1 MRLRGS
7 SPRGAIPL
15 SETKQS
21 NQEPQPRAQHRRP
34 SLAKKA
40 RAAVLYAIFLA
51 RTAAIEA
58 FRDFTEP
65 SLLQEITE
73 LTQEVALLRAE
84 IEIKD
89 ARIAQIPPRR
99 RPRYPPTIRYKILEL
114 RTARGWS
121 AAEAGRR
128 MFITPATLVGWM
140 TRVDEAGVDALVQL
154 ASPVNRFPDLVAY
167 VVQRLKVHL
176 PALGKVAIAQHLA
189 RAGLHLSPSTVHRML
204 RRSSPPPAHS
214 VEVPEPAPRCVLTP
228 VIAKRP
234 HHVWQMDFTVW
245 PLFGGLW
252 KPWPPFFSWAWPFA
266 VWVAVIIDQHSR
278 HVVGVE
284 VMRRPPRG
292 EDALRALE
300 RAIEQFEPPK
310 YLIVD
315 LGTHFQNGTFL
326 EGCARHGIS
335 VRCASRDS
343 LRATAHV
350 ERFIRTLKAELPWR
364 RATSSRRA
372 SPRGSSSTSCGT
384 TPTARTKASMGARQ
398 TRSSTRSA
406 RPTSGRGMNRDRVGR
421 QERAAPTHRHRL
433 GGRRQGGWPSSWTAT
448 RSTCRSFDLS
458 GRRRERFELAI
469 SKRATP
475 RRRGGLLM
483 AREVAPKSRI
493 VIPWARSGGRSS
505 QALSAEFG
513 PKHRLKP
520 LHRIR

>member
-1 MRLRGS
+1 M
-7 SPRGAIPL
+7 
-15 SETKQS
+15 SETKQP
-21 NQEPQPRAQHRRP
+21 NQEPQPRAQHRQP

-73 LTQEVALLRAE
+73 RTQEVAVLRAE

-121 AAEAGRR
+121 TAEAGRR

-252 KPWPPFFSWAWPFA
+252 KPWPPFFSWAWPWP

-315 LGTHFQNGTFL
+315 LGTHFQNARFL
-326 EGCARHGIS
+326 EGCAGHRVT
-335 VRCASRDS
+335 VRKASADS

-350 ERFIRTLKAELPWR
+350 ERFIRTLKAELPW
-364 RATSSRRA
+364 APGDLVTSRLASRIERYLAWYHAHRPHQGLGGRTPNEVIHAKRPANTRPRHEPRPRWPRGARCANPQAPPRNA
-372 SPRGSSSTSCGT
+372 SPGRLVLVVDRGELGL
-384 TPTARTKASMGARQ
+384 PIVRL
-398 TRSSTRSA
+398 
-406 RPTSGRGMNRDRVGR
+406 
-421 QERAAPTHRHRL
+421 ERAA
-433 GGRRQGGWPSSWTAT
+433 
-448 RSTCRSFDLS
+448 
-458 GRRRERFELAI
+458 
-469 SKRATP
+469 
-475 RRRGGLLM
+475 
-483 AREVAPKSRI
+483 
-493 VIPWARSGGRSS
+493 
-505 QALSAEFG
+505 
-513 PKHRLKP
+513 
-520 LHRIR
+520 